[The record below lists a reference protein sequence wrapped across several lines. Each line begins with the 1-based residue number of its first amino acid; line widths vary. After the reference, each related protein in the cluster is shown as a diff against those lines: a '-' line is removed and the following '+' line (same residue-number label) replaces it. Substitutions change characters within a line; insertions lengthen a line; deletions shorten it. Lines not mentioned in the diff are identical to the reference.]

1 MAEKKKSAVA
11 LHDEQTSAAA
21 ESLRAAIRDVR
32 GGMTQAQTE
41 TLLEKLEGIA
51 RGLDEQGKMP
61 EEVEEMHEENNEP
74 DPNKTA
80 AEMLLETI
88 QADPD
93 AAKNF
98 AGNNISSPGVPGG
111 ITTQMKD
118 LGQPAVKAQD
128 SSENRDIVEKE
139 ASKKADIDPKSSKK

>member
-1 MAEKKKSAVA
+1 MADKKKSAVA

-32 GGMTQAQTE
+32 GGMTQAQTD

-51 RGLDEQGKMP
+51 KGLDEQGKTP
-61 EEVEEMHEENNEP
+61 EEVEEMHEANNEP
-74 DPNKTA
+74 DPTKTA

-88 QADPD
+88 QSDPD

-98 AGNNISSPGVPGG
+98 KDKNVSSPGVPGG
-111 ITTQMKD
+111 IATMKD
-118 LGQPAVKAQD
+118 LGQPAVKAQE
-128 SSENRDIVEKE
+128 SAENRDIVEKE
-139 ASKKADIDPKSSKK
+139 ASKKADIDPKKR